1 MGAAMTGSISKAEL
15 GRMFAE
21 AARLI
26 RDRSDYLSQLDSQC
40 GDGDHG
46 TTMTRAMEIL
56 ENAIGPANE
65 RSLSEMFRE
74 AGWSVMGADGGAS
87 SALLGSFIVGLG
99 EVQLGDEMDCAA
111 MAASLKAGL
120 NAVEK
125 RTKARPGDKTM
136 MDALIPAV
144 EAFSASAAKNM
155 GLPEAMSGA
164 AAAAEA
170 GAEATKNI
178 AARYG
183 RARHLGDKTLG
194 CPDAGA
200 TSMALLFRGFSIAL
214 AGE

>member
-1 MGAAMTGSISKAEL
+1 
-15 GRMFAE
+15 MFAE
-21 AARLI
+21 AAKLI
-26 RDRSDYLSQLDSQC
+26 RGRSEHLSQLDSQC

-65 RSLSEMFRE
+65 QSLSEMFRE
-74 AGWSVMGADGGAS
+74 AGWSVMGVDGGAS
-87 SALLGSFIVGLG
+87 SALLGSFIAGMG
-99 EVQLGDEMDCAA
+99 EAPLGDAMDCMA

-136 MDALIPAV
+136 MDALVPAV
-144 EAFSASAAKNM
+144 EAFSSSAANGKD
-155 GLPEAMSGA
+155 LSEAMSDA
-164 AAAAEA
+164 ARAAEA
-170 GAEATKNI
+170 GAESTKNLV
-178 AARYG
+178 ARYG

-200 TSMALLFRGFSIAL
+200 TSIALLFRGFSVAL
-214 AGE
+214 ATE